1 MEKIDYLKE
10 FMAKL
15 QSLDRS
21 RSLTIVFKDFLTL
34 CTCSLAQTIYRSDEL
49 EQKYLQTIK
58 QYTKEQAEEFS
69 KLLAFLVMALE
80 EKYQDFLGEIFMRLN
95 LGNSSIGQY
104 ETPYTV
110 SKFMAEINFSEL
122 EISQK
127 IANNHLITLS
137 EPCCGSGG
145 MIIAFAETMKE
156 HNFNYQKHLYVE
168 AIDIDE
174 MSFMMAYI
182 QLTLLG
188 IPAKV
193 IQGNTLTLKFQQVL
207 YTPFYF
213 LSGIEYKLQKINTN
227 NKHELIE
234 TKNNNQKQNMQ
245 LQLFQL

>member
-21 RSLTIVFKDFLTL
+21 KSLTIVFKDFLTL

-58 QYTKEQAEEFS
+58 QYTKEQVEEFS
-69 KLLAFLVMALE
+69 KLLALLVMALE
-80 EKYQDFLGEIFMRLN
+80 EKYQDFLGEVFMRLN

-110 SKFMAEINFSEL
+110 SKFMTEINISEL

-193 IQGNTLTLKFQQVL
+193 IQGDTLSLKVHQAL
-207 YTPFYF
+207 YTPMYF
-213 LSGIEYKLQKINTN
+213 INGIGFKLKEHLSKEETQVAQEQKTN
-227 NKHELIE
+227 EV
-234 TKNNNQKQNMQ
+234 TMQ
-245 LQLFQL
+245 LSLF

>member
-1 MEKIDYLKE
+1 MALKE
-10 FMAKL
+10 KH
-15 QSLDRS
+15 
-21 RSLTIVFKDFLTL
+21 
-34 CTCSLAQTIYRSDEL
+34 
-49 EQKYLQTIK
+49 
-58 QYTKEQAEEFS
+58 
-69 KLLAFLVMALE
+69 
-80 EKYQDFLGEIFMRLN
+80 QDFLGEVFMRLY
-95 LGNSSIGQY
+95 LGNSAIGQY

-110 SKFMAEINFSEL
+110 SKFMAEINFSEH

-156 HNFNYQKHLYVE
+156 HNFNYQKYLYVE

>member
-1 MEKIDYLKE
+1 
-10 FMAKL
+10 
-15 QSLDRS
+15 
-21 RSLTIVFKDFLTL
+21 
-34 CTCSLAQTIYRSDEL
+34 
-49 EQKYLQTIK
+49 
-58 QYTKEQAEEFS
+58 
-69 KLLAFLVMALE
+69 
-80 EKYQDFLGEIFMRLN
+80 MRLN

-145 MIIAFAETMKE
+145 MIIAFAETMKK

-193 IQGNTLTLKFQQVL
+193 IQGDTLTLKFQQVL

-213 LSGIEYKLQKINTN
+213 LSGIEQKLKKQKEN
-227 NKHELIE
+227 NDLKFSNKSE
-234 TKNNNQKQNMQ
+234 NQQ
-245 LQLFQL
+245 LTLFNF

>member
-34 CTCSLAQTIYRSDEL
+34 CTCSLAQTFYRSDEL

-80 EKYQDFLGEIFMRLN
+80 EKYQDFLGEVFMRLN

-110 SKFMAEINFSEL
+110 SKFMAEINFSEF

-174 MSFMMAYI
+174 ISFMMAYL

-213 LSGIEYKLQKINTN
+213 LSGIEYKLRKINSDT
-227 NKHELIE
+227 KQELIE
-234 TKNNNQKQNMQ
+234 PKNNQKQNMQ

>member
-34 CTCSLAQTIYRSDEL
+34 CTCSLAQTFYRSDEL
-49 EQKYLQTIK
+49 EQKYLQTVK

-80 EKYQDFLGEIFMRLN
+80 EKYQDFLGEVFMRLN
-95 LGNSSIGQY
+95 LGNSSIGQF

-122 EISQK
+122 EVSQK

-145 MIIAFAETMKE
+145 MIIAFAENMKE

-193 IQGNTLTLKFQQVL
+193 IQGDTLTLKFQQVL

-213 LSGIEYKLQKINTN
+213 ISGISYRLKQ
-227 NKHELIE
+227 
-234 TKNNNQKQNMQ
+234 TKEKDVKQIQATKENMQ
-245 LQLFQL
+245 LKLFV

>member
-21 RSLTIVFKDFLTL
+21 RSLTIVFKDFLTV

-69 KLLAFLVMALE
+69 KLLAFLVRALE
-80 EKYQDFLGEIFMRLN
+80 EKYQDFLGEVFMRLN
-95 LGNSSIGQY
+95 LGNSAIGQF

-122 EISQK
+122 KVSQK
-127 IANNHLITLS
+127 IENNHLITLS
-137 EPCCGSGG
+137 ESCCGSGG
-145 MIIAFAETMKE
+145 MIIAFAETLKE
-156 HNFNYQKHLYVE
+156 HNFNYQKYLYVE

-193 IQGNTLTLKFQQVL
+193 IQGNTLTLKFQHVL

-213 LSGIEYKLQKINTN
+213 VNCLQWKLKRQVEEVNPN
-227 NKHELIE
+227 NI
-234 TKNNNQKQNMQ
+234 Q
-245 LQLFQL
+245 LAIQTEHIQLNLF

>member
-21 RSLTIVFKDFLTL
+21 KSLTIVFKDFLTL
-34 CTCSLAQTIYRSDEL
+34 CTYSLAQPLYRSNEL
-49 EQKYLQTIK
+49 EQKYLQTVK

-69 KLLAFLVMALE
+69 KLLALLVSGLE
-80 EKYQDFLGEIFMRLN
+80 DKYQDFLGEVFMQLN
-95 LGNSSIGQY
+95 LGNSAIGQY

-110 SKFMAEINFSEL
+110 SKFMAEINFSEV

-127 IANNHLITLS
+127 IANNNLITLS

-156 HNFNYQKHLYVE
+156 HGFNYQKHLYVE

-193 IQGNTLTLKFQQVL
+193 IQGDTLTLKFQQVL

-213 LSGIEYKLQKINTN
+213 LNGIEHKLNRQKESNNLKRPCNIIN
-227 NKHELIE
+227 
-234 TKNNNQKQNMQ
+234 QQ
-245 LQLFQL
+245 LTLFNF

>member
-1 MEKIDYLKE
+1 
-10 FMAKL
+10 
-15 QSLDRS
+15 
-21 RSLTIVFKDFLTL
+21 
-34 CTCSLAQTIYRSDEL
+34 
-49 EQKYLQTIK
+49 
-58 QYTKEQAEEFS
+58 
-69 KLLAFLVMALE
+69 
-80 EKYQDFLGEIFMRLN
+80 MRLN

-193 IQGNTLTLKFQQVL
+193 IHGDTLSLKFQQVL

-213 LSGIEYKLQKINTN
+213 LSGIEQKLKKQKEN
-227 NKHELIE
+227 NDLKFSNKSE
-234 TKNNNQKQNMQ
+234 NQQ
-245 LQLFQL
+245 LTLFNF

>member
-1 MEKIDYLKE
+1 
-10 FMAKL
+10 MAKL

-80 EKYQDFLGEIFMRLN
+80 EKYQDFLGEVFMRLN
-95 LGNSSIGQY
+95 LGNSAIGQY

-145 MIIAFAETMKE
+145 MIIALAETMKE
-156 HNFNYQKHLYVE
+156 HNFNYQKYLYVE

-193 IQGNTLTLKFQQVL
+193 IQGDTLTLKFQQVL

-213 LSGIEYKLQKINTN
+213 LSGISYRLKQ
-227 NKHELIE
+227 
-234 TKNNNQKQNMQ
+234 TKEKDVKQIQVIKENMQ
-245 LQLFQL
+245 LKLFV

>member
-49 EQKYLQTIK
+49 EQKYLQTVK

-80 EKYQDFLGEIFMRLN
+80 EKYQDFLGEVFMRLN
-95 LGNSSIGQY
+95 LGNSAIGQY

-110 SKFMAEINFSEL
+110 SKFMAEINFSEH

-193 IQGNTLTLKFQQVL
+193 IQGDTLTLKFQQVL

-213 LSGIEYKLQKINTN
+213 LSGVYAKLKQ
-227 NKHELIE
+227 
-234 TKNNNQKQNMQ
+234 TKEKDVKQIQVIKENMQ
-245 LQLFQL
+245 LKLFV

>member
-1 MEKIDYLKE
+1 M
-10 FMAKL
+10 
-15 QSLDRS
+15 
-21 RSLTIVFKDFLTL
+21 FKDFLTL

-49 EQKYLQTIK
+49 EQKYLQTVK

-80 EKYQDFLGEIFMRLN
+80 EKYQDFLGEVFMRLN

-156 HNFNYQKHLYVE
+156 HHFNYQKHLYVE
-168 AIDIDE
+168 AIDIDG

-193 IQGNTLTLKFQQVL
+193 IQGDTLSLKFHQVL

-213 LSGIEYKLQKINTN
+213 ISDISYRLKQSKEEDIEQIQAIKENIQLKL
-227 NKHELIE
+227 
-234 TKNNNQKQNMQ
+234 
-245 LQLFQL
+245 FV

>member
-1 MEKIDYLKE
+1 MT
-10 FMAKL
+10 KL

-34 CTCSLAQTIYRSDEL
+34 CTCSFAQTIHRSDEL
-49 EQKYLQTIK
+49 EQRYLQTVK

-80 EKYQDFLGEIFMRLN
+80 EKYQDFLGEVFMRLN
-95 LGNSSIGQY
+95 LGNSSIGQF

-127 IANNHLITLS
+127 IVNNHLITLS

-174 MSFMMAYI
+174 ISFMMAYI

-193 IQGNTLTLKFQQVL
+193 IQGDTLTLKFQQVL

-213 LSGIEYKLQKINTN
+213 LNGVYAKLKQ
-227 NKHELIE
+227 
-234 TKNNNQKQNMQ
+234 TKEKDVKQIQVLKENMQ
-245 LQLFQL
+245 LKLFV

>member
-10 FMAKL
+10 FMTKL

-34 CTCSLAQTIYRSDEL
+34 CTCSFAQTIHRSDEL
-49 EQKYLQTIK
+49 EQRYLQTVK

-80 EKYQDFLGEIFMRLN
+80 EKYQDFLGEVFMRLN
-95 LGNSSIGQY
+95 LGNSSIGQF

-127 IANNHLITLS
+127 IENNHLITLS
-137 EPCCGSGG
+137 EPCCGCGG

-193 IQGNTLTLKFQQVL
+193 IQGDTLTLKFQQVL

-213 LSGIEYKLQKINTN
+213 LNGVYAKLKQ
-227 NKHELIE
+227 
-234 TKNNNQKQNMQ
+234 TKEKDVKQIQVLKENMQ
-245 LQLFQL
+245 LKLFV

>member
-34 CTCSLAQTIYRSDEL
+34 CTCSFAQTIYRSDEL
-49 EQKYLQTIK
+49 EQRYLQTVK

-69 KLLAFLVMALE
+69 ELLAFLVMALE
-80 EKYQDFLGEIFMRLN
+80 EKYQDFLGEVFMRLN
-95 LGNSSIGQY
+95 LGNSAIGQY

-110 SKFMAEINFSEL
+110 SKFMAEINFSEH
-122 EISQK
+122 EISQ

-193 IQGNTLTLKFQQVL
+193 IQGDTLTLKFQQVL
-207 YTPFYF
+207 FTPFYF
-213 LSGIEYKLQKINTN
+213 ISGISYRLKQ
-227 NKHELIE
+227 
-234 TKNNNQKQNMQ
+234 TKEKDVKQIQAIKENMQ
-245 LQLFQL
+245 LKLFV

>member
-1 MEKIDYLKE
+1 
-10 FMAKL
+10 
-15 QSLDRS
+15 
-21 RSLTIVFKDFLTL
+21 
-34 CTCSLAQTIYRSDEL
+34 
-49 EQKYLQTIK
+49 
-58 QYTKEQAEEFS
+58 
-69 KLLAFLVMALE
+69 
-80 EKYQDFLGEIFMRLN
+80 MRLN
-95 LGNSSIGQY
+95 LGNSSIGQF

-127 IANNHLITLS
+127 IENNHLITLS

-193 IQGNTLTLKFQQVL
+193 IQGDTLTLKFQQVL

-213 LSGIEYKLQKINTN
+213 LSGIEYKLRKINSDI
-227 NKHELIE
+227 KQELV
-234 TKNNNQKQNMQ
+234 KPRNDNQKQNIQ
-245 LQLFQL
+245 LQLFNYDSF

>member
-1 MEKIDYLKE
+1 
-10 FMAKL
+10 MAKL
-15 QSLDRS
+15 QSLDSS

-49 EQKYLQTIK
+49 EQRYLQTVK

-95 LGNSSIGQY
+95 LCNSSIGQF

-110 SKFMAEINFSEL
+110 SKFMAEINFSEH

-137 EPCCGSGG
+137 EHCCGSVG

-193 IQGNTLTLKFQQVL
+193 IQGDTLRLKFQQVL

-213 LSGIEYKLQKINTN
+213 LNGIECKLRKINSDT
-227 NKHELIE
+227 KQELV
-234 TKNNNQKQNMQ
+234 KPRNDNQKQNMQ

>member
-49 EQKYLQTIK
+49 EQKYLQTVK

-80 EKYQDFLGEIFMRLN
+80 EKYQDFLGEVFMRLN

-145 MIIAFAETMKE
+145 MIIALAETMKE
-156 HNFNYQKHLYVE
+156 HNFNYQKYLYVE

-188 IPAKV
+188 ISAKV
-193 IQGNTLTLKFQQVL
+193 IQGDTLSLKFRHVL

-213 LSGIEYKLQKINTN
+213 LSGISYRLKQ
-227 NKHELIE
+227 
-234 TKNNNQKQNMQ
+234 TKEKDVKQIQVIKENMQ
-245 LQLFQL
+245 LKLFV

>member
-1 MEKIDYLKE
+1 M
-10 FMAKL
+10 
-15 QSLDRS
+15 
-21 RSLTIVFKDFLTL
+21 TL

-49 EQKYLQTIK
+49 EQKYLQTVR
-58 QYTKEQAEEFS
+58 QYTEEQAEEFS
-69 KLLAFLVMALE
+69 KLLALLVMALE
-80 EKYQDFLGEIFMRLN
+80 EKYQDFLGEVFMRLN

-110 SKFMAEINFSEL
+110 SKFMIEINFSEL

-156 HNFNYQKHLYVE
+156 HNFNYQKYLYVE

-193 IQGNTLTLKFQQVL
+193 IQGDTLSLKFQQVL

-213 LSGIEYKLQKINTN
+213 ISGISYRLKL
-227 NKHELIE
+227 
-234 TKNNNQKQNMQ
+234 TKEENIKQIQVVQEDMQ
-245 LQLFQL
+245 LKLFV

>member
-10 FMAKL
+10 FMTKL

-34 CTCSLAQTIYRSDEL
+34 CTCSFAQTIHRSDEL
-49 EQKYLQTIK
+49 EQRYLQTVK

-80 EKYQDFLGEIFMRLN
+80 EKYQDFLGEVFMRLN
-95 LGNSSIGQY
+95 LGNSSIGQF

-127 IANNHLITLS
+127 IVNNHLITLS

-156 HNFNYQKHLYVE
+156 HNFNYQKHL
-168 AIDIDE
+168 
-174 MSFMMAYI
+174 
-182 QLTLLG
+182 
-188 IPAKV
+188 
-193 IQGNTLTLKFQQVL
+193 
-207 YTPFYF
+207 
-213 LSGIEYKLQKINTN
+213 
-227 NKHELIE
+227 
-234 TKNNNQKQNMQ
+234 
-245 LQLFQL
+245 

>member
-1 MEKIDYLKE
+1 MEKIDYLKDLKE
-10 FMAKL
+10 FMTKL

-34 CTCSLAQTIYRSDEL
+34 CTCSFAQTIHRSDEL
-49 EQKYLQTIK
+49 EQRYLQTVK

-80 EKYQDFLGEIFMRLN
+80 EKYQDFLGEVFMRLN
-95 LGNSSIGQY
+95 LGNSSIGQF

-127 IANNHLITLS
+127 IVNNHLITLS

-174 MSFMMAYI
+174 ISFMMAYI

-193 IQGNTLTLKFQQVL
+193 IQGDTLTLKFQQVL

-213 LSGIEYKLQKINTN
+213 LNGVYAKLKQ
-227 NKHELIE
+227 
-234 TKNNNQKQNMQ
+234 TKEKDVKQIQVLKENMQ
-245 LQLFQL
+245 LKLFV